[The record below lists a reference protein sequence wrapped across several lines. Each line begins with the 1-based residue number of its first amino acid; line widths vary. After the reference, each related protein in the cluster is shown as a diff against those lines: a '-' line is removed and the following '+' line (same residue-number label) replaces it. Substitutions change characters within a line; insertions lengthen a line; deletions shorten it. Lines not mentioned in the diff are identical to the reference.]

1 MQNNLSSSSR
11 GSWDHVASWYDSIV
25 GQKGQYFH
33 THVIFPKL
41 MALLELRPSLRIL
54 DVACGQGVL
63 CRELVKSHTDV
74 TGVDSSPRLIES
86 AMGYVTPT
94 ERKNLRYYVDDARS
108 LRKLEDQVFD
118 RIVSVL
124 AVQNIDPIEGMFRR
138 FSELLVPGGTA
149 TIVIL
154 HPAFRSPR
162 ITGWGEDT
170 GRKLQFRRV
179 DRYMNPMKI
188 PIDMHPGQR
197 QRQLTWTYHR
207 PLETYVSVGAQS
219 GLVIDAMEEWISD
232 KTSEGKNAKM
242 ENLARNEIPMF
253 LAIRY
258 RKLSH

>member
-1 MQNNLSSSSR
+1 MQSKQ
-11 GSWDHVASWYDSIV
+11 SWDHVASWYDSIV

-33 THVIFPKL
+33 THVIFPQL
-41 MALLELRPSLRIL
+41 TALLELRPNLRIL
-54 DVACGQGVL
+54 DIACGQGVL
-63 CRELVKSHTDV
+63 CRELVKSHCDV

-108 LRKLEDQVFD
+108 LHKIETEKFD

-124 AVQNIDPIEGMFRR
+124 AIQNIDPIEGMFERLA
-138 FSELLVPGGTA
+138 SLLSSGGTFTA
-149 TIVIL
+149 VLL

-162 ITGWGEDT
+162 ITGWGEDA
-170 GRKLQFRRV
+170 GRKLQFRRI

-207 PLETYVSVGAQS
+207 PLATYVQLGATN
-219 GLVIDAMEEWISD
+219 GLAIDAMEEWVSD

-242 ENLARNEIPMF
+242 ENLARSEIPMF
-253 LAIRY
+253 MAIRY
-258 RKLSH
+258 RKI